1 MKARD
6 DLHHAAQVSYT
17 ITLKTIQMRV
27 GISGSITLGPC
38 VKLAKDYTP
47 TMLRKQMGEPP
58 LSITAM
64 LS

>member
-6 DLHHAAQVSYT
+6 DLHHVAQVSYI
-17 ITLKTIQMRV
+17 ITLKTIQKRV

-38 VKLAKDYTP
+38 VELAKDYTP
-47 TMLRKQMGEPP
+47 TTLRKQIGEPP

-64 LS
+64 LN